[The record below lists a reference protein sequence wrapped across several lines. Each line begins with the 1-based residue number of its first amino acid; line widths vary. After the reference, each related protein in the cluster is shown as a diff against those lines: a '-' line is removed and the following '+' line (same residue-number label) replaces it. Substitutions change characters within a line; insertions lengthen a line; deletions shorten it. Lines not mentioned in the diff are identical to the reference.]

1 MIEKEDNPLKVLV
14 MAMIFA
20 GSVLMVYNIWGFMR
34 FSKVVQKNK
43 EQQKMERILR
53 LPIIL
58 LILFLIGYILVGLF
72 GHPDLIVAGILF
84 GGSIFVFV
92 MYRMLDEV
100 TKHIME
106 NERLEAELMASEQS
120 RKTKERFLATMSHE
134 MRTPMNVILGLDGLA
149 LKNPENPPETQ
160 EALEK
165 IGHSARHMVG
175 LIDNILKMNEL
186 NAEEPSGRSESFQL
200 KDAVDQV
207 NVITNTVS
215 EEKGVHYES
224 RLEPDAEGEY
234 LGDEIQLKQVLLSIL
249 DNAVKYTPPGG
260 MVRFTASCDSCTD
273 DQAVLKFVISDN
285 GIGIDPEFLPHIYD
299 PFARED
305 DSATDR
311 YGGSGLSLAVS
322 KNMVERMGGTIEV
335 SSRKNEGTEFTVTVP
350 VKRIKI
356 ERIPEPVMEVS
367 LAGRRILI
375 AEDVKENAEIVAD
388 LLELEDAE
396 SEHAENGQ
404 IAVEMF
410 RNSSVGYYD
419 VILMDLRMPVMD
431 GLEATRRIRAL
442 DRPDAKT
449 VPIIALTANSFES
462 DKKQTKEAGMNE
474 HLGKPADAELLYA
487 TIRKW
492 LQPS

>member
-335 SSRKNEGTEFTVTVP
+335 SSRKNEGTEFAVTVP

>member
-1 MIEKEDNPLKVLV
+1 
-14 MAMIFA
+14 
-20 GSVLMVYNIWGFMR
+20 
-34 FSKVVQKNK
+34 
-43 EQQKMERILR
+43 
-53 LPIIL
+53 
-58 LILFLIGYILVGLF
+58 
-72 GHPDLIVAGILF
+72 
-84 GGSIFVFV
+84 
-92 MYRMLDEV
+92 
-100 TKHIME
+100 
-106 NERLEAELMASEQS
+106 
-120 RKTKERFLATMSHE
+120 
-134 MRTPMNVILGLDGLA
+134 
-149 LKNPENPPETQ
+149 
-160 EALEK
+160 
-165 IGHSARHMVG
+165 
-175 LIDNILKMNEL
+175 
-186 NAEEPSGRSESFQL
+186 
-200 KDAVDQV
+200 
-207 NVITNTVS
+207 
-215 EEKGVHYES
+215 
-224 RLEPDAEGEY
+224 
-234 LGDEIQLKQVLLSIL
+234 
-249 DNAVKYTPPGG
+249 
-260 MVRFTASCDSCTD
+260 
-273 DQAVLKFVISDN
+273 VLKFVISDN

-335 SSRKNEGTEFTVTVP
+335 SSRKNEGTEFAVTVP